1 MHVSIDFLFKTLLS
15 FFVKGLVV
23 MSADLEEVYSSILNG
38 KIPGLWR
45 SKSYPSL
52 KPLGSYISDLIARLK
67 FLQDW
72 FDHGVPNTFWVSGFF
87 FTQAFLTGNR
97 LIYFVLFLSFFFLL
111 ICK

>member
-1 MHVSIDFLFKTLLS
+1 
-15 FFVKGLVV
+15 

-72 FDHGVPNTFWVSGFF
+72 FDNGVPNTFWVSGFF
-87 FTQAFLTGNR
+87 FTQAFLTGIN
-97 LIYFVLFLSFFFLL
+97 FFFIMTSCLL
-111 ICK
+111 RESKSFDRYSKLAKIVI